1 MSDTEAAIRSALE
14 AFWDERAIPSG
25 PSGETT
31 VEELL
36 APVESMTA
44 VDVLVELDKISGLKL
59 PNTLIRKGGYDTRDQ
74 FVADLTN
81 KVMQRISDSASPH
94 SAVEESL

>member
-1 MSDTEAAIRSALE
+1 MTNTEAAIRSALE
-14 AFWDERAIPSG
+14 DFWDERAIPSG

-74 FVADLTN
+74 FVADLTK
-81 KVMQRISDSASPH
+81 KVMQRISENSSSTA
-94 SAVEESL
+94 AVEGPV

>member
-1 MSDTEAAIRSALE
+1 MTDTEAAIRSALKD
-14 AFWDERAIPSG
+14 FWDERAIPSG

-31 VEELL
+31 VAELL

-59 PNTLIRKGGYDTRDQ
+59 PNTLIRKGGYDTCDQ
-74 FVADLTN
+74 FVADLTA
-81 KVMQRISDSASPH
+81 KVMKRIA
-94 SAVEESL
+94 EESSSIASGAEGA